1 MIKKSEK
8 NNRSISV
15 FLTEFIRI
23 KDVIGWSMISFVGF
37 ILGISILSAN
47 VLLKPFM
54 VFLICIL
61 CLTSFT
67 FAINNYFDV
76 ESDKEN
82 PRRKNINAIASGHI
96 SKKYGI
102 SFILIF
108 AIVSLLVSF
117 IYKFDVFIFTGFLL
131 FFSWSYSAP
140 PLRLKGIPGMDII
153 WHFLGFFLLIIWSS
167 IITGNLGTINWLVA
181 FSLGIFSAV
190 GQVCNH
196 IIDYS
201 FDKSSG
207 TKTFAVWAGL
217 DISSKT
223 ANALTFIHL
232 ILLASLFLLFSLSYY
247 ITIGIVILIA
257 GLGLLILRPKRDA
270 FPTRRCYTYYFN
282 IVLGGAIYL
291 SCMVYY
297 VLFLLGSP
305 TLKLLSF
312 IVIP

>member
-1 MIKKSEK
+1 MVKKNEK
-8 NNRSISV
+8 KNKSISV

-23 KDVIGWSMISFVGF
+23 KDVIGWSMITFVGF
-37 ILGISILSAN
+37 ILGISVLSVN
-47 VLLKPFM
+47 VLLMPFM

-67 FAINNYFDV
+67 FTINNYFDV
-76 ESDKEN
+76 DSDKEN
-82 PRRKNINAIASGHI
+82 PRRKDINAIASGNI

-102 SFILIF
+102 SFILTF
-108 AIVSLLVSF
+108 AIISLIVSF
-117 IYKFDVFIFTGFLL
+117 TYNFEVFLFTGFLL

-153 WHFLGFFLLIIWSS
+153 WHFFGFFLLIIWSS
-167 IITGNLGTINWLVA
+167 IIAGNLRPINWLVA

-201 FDKSSG
+201 FDKKSG

-217 DISSKT
+217 DTSSKT
-223 ANALTFIHL
+223 ANTLTLIH
-232 ILLASLFLLFSLSYY
+232 ILLLVCLFLLFSLSYY
-247 ITIGIVILIA
+247 ITIGVVILIA
-257 GLGLLILRPKRDA
+257 GLGFILLRPKRDA

-291 SCMVYY
+291 SCMLYY

-305 TLKLLSF
+305 PLKLLSF
-312 IVIP
+312 IGIP